1 MIFNLIC
8 GLTSDWDQPIEDIKV
23 TTLARDF
30 LQVLKEKVHLLP
42 SVSRYLMPEDYL
54 VFGIDAFSDGSE
66 WLSTFVMYLLSC
78 LPSGE
83 RTSDTNSSRNCGAL
97 CKTKHH
103 SVPCNEACG
112 CVMAVEAICSYVI
125 NHHDALFATHS
136 PRTFPINL
144 GIDSECLLWS
154 LNPVKLHTS
163 VLIKNVARKVHA
175 LSRDL
180 TQRYPKI
187 TMNYYF
193 IEGSRNPADLNSKIP
208 PSLDP
213 IEIVLSKIWQEGL
226 PEQLQGN
233 WPPPNRIF
241 LKVVEGELI
250 WLAKTKEPSNCIKCN
265 NSICGDQLK
274 PH

>member
-54 VFGIDAFSDGSE
+54 MF
-66 WLSTFVMYLLSC
+66 
-78 LPSGE
+78 
-83 RTSDTNSSRNCGAL
+83 
-97 CKTKHH
+97 
-103 SVPCNEACG
+103 
-112 CVMAVEAICSYVI
+112 AICSYVI

-136 PRTFPINL
+136 TRTFPINL
-144 GIDSECLLWS
+144 RIDLECLLWS

-180 TQRYPKI
+180 TQRFPKI

-213 IEIVLSKIWQEGL
+213 IEVGLSTYIDICL
-226 PEQLQGN
+226 L
-233 WPPPNRIF
+233 PPNQAYMGSSFPSQTPLFPGVAGEEIIF
-241 LKVVEGELI
+241 I
-250 WLAKTKEPSNCIKCN
+250 
-265 NSICGDQLK
+265 
-274 PH
+274 